1 MNNFN
6 FIFYKKNKKNMKKT
20 IQCHS
25 TKTSDLLKMP
35 KKNGNY
41 IKIKSISDVHNYNA
55 KNKILKNQNEI
66 LKSNNDKKKHFL
78 LDNNIL
84 KPLKKKYKQNPLL
97 SSLYNKNKNN
107 IQIQKNLKTYINQ
120 NKKDNLYNKKKKNY
134 PKVFIEIEH
143 KFSMKNNS
151 YAKTAASTGNN
162 NPNENNNDNNNNYI
176 NKKKFNNNEYD
187 LIFKNLINKIN
198 IRDIESISKIESLKN
213 NIFLIKI
220 YSFISNLI
228 SKNYKPVELE
238 NNLELKNQFYNLENK
253 LNIISKSKRAKINII
268 NADLFDEINNYNNN
282 RNNSILH
289 ESNNRK
295 LIYKSFFDFFNIML
309 NDIVKLSNE
318 LQIQNNSLENKKSLK
333 KIDDLTSKISSLHSK
348 INLSK
353 NYNIDNLDS
362 PVFSSLSLKNNIN
375 DDEKNNLYGIEKEGS
390 QLISSFESDFYQ
402 QIIKKTFSKD
412 SSNSNQNKIKKIY
425 INNNNKKNDNK
436 IKNENSSK
444 IIQNDD
450 FSDTDIIINDS
461 EFGTINSKSFSSKI
475 SRRSISN
482 KQSKK
487 SIKKKLFD
495 KEQNS
500 KRSESSEIRNSIRNI
515 KILNFPINKLSS
527 QIKSKISQK
536 PILKKKIINPN
547 IKEKNNDKCNIF

>member
-1 MNNFN
+1 M
-6 FIFYKKNKKNMKKT
+6 
-20 IQCHS
+20 
-25 TKTSDLLKMP
+25 
-35 KKNGNY
+35 
-41 IKIKSISDVHNYNA
+41 
-55 KNKILKNQNEI
+55 
-66 LKSNNDKKKHFL
+66 
-78 LDNNIL
+78 
-84 KPLKKKYKQNPLL
+84 KKKYKQNPFL
-97 SSLYNKNKNN
+97 SSLYNKKKNN
-107 IQIQKNLKTYINQ
+107 IQIKKNLKTYINQ
-120 NKKDNLYNKKKKNY
+120 NKKDNLHNKNKKNY
-134 PKVFIEIEH
+134 PKISIEIEH

-176 NKKKFNNNEYD
+176 NQKKINNNEYE
-187 LIFKNLINKIN
+187 LIFKNLIKKIN

-228 SKNYKPVELE
+228 SKNYKSIDLE
-238 NNLELKNQFYNLENK
+238 KNLELKNQFYKLENK

-268 NADLFDEINNYNNN
+268 NADLFDEINTFNNN

-375 DDEKNNLYGIEKEGS
+375 DDENNNLYGIEKEGS

-425 INNNNKKNDNK
+425 INNNNKKIDNK
-436 IKNENSSK
+436 IKNETSSK

-487 SIKKKLFD
+487 SLKKKLFD

>member
-1 MNNFN
+1 
-6 FIFYKKNKKNMKKT
+6 MKKT

-25 TKTSDLLKMP
+25 SKTSDLLKML
-35 KKNGNY
+35 KKNENY
-41 IKIKSISDVHNYNA
+41 IKIKSISDVHNYNT
-55 KNKILKNQNEI
+55 KNKLLNNHNEI
-66 LKSNNDKKKHFL
+66 LISNNDKKKHFL
-78 LDNNIL
+78 LNNNIL
-84 KPLKKKYKQNPLL
+84 NQLKKKYKQNPFL
-97 SSLYNKNKNN
+97 SSLYNKKKNN
-107 IQIQKNLKTYINQ
+107 IQIKKNLKTYINQ
-120 NKKDNLYNKKKKNY
+120 NKKDNLHNKNKKNY
-134 PKVFIEIEH
+134 PKISIEIEH

-162 NPNENNNDNNNNYI
+162 VPNENNNNGNKNNNNNG
-176 NKKKFNNNEYD
+176 NKNNNNIQKKINNNEYE
-187 LIFKNLINKIN
+187 LIFKNLIRKIN
-198 IRDIESISKIESLKN
+198 IRDIESISKIEALKN
-213 NIFLIKI
+213 NIFLKKI
-220 YSFISNLI
+220 YSFIYNLM
-228 SKNYKPVELE
+228 SKNYNSCELE

-253 LNIISKSKRAKINII
+253 LNVISKSKGAKMNII
-268 NADLFDEINNYNNN
+268 NADLFDEIHNFNNN
-282 RNNSILH
+282 RNNSIFY

-295 LIYKSFFDFFNIML
+295 LIYKSFFEFLNIML

-318 LQIQNNSLENKKSLK
+318 IQIQNNTIENKNSLK

-362 PVFSSLSLKNNIN
+362 PVFSSVSLKNNII
-375 DDEKNNLYGIEKEGS
+375 DDENNNLFGIEKESS

-412 SSNSNQNKIKKIY
+412 NINSNQNTIKKIY
-425 INNNNKKNDNK
+425 IDNSKKNDNK
-436 IKNENSSK
+436 IKNETSSI

-461 EFGTINSKSFSSKI
+461 EFGTINSKSFSSKL
-475 SRRSISN
+475 SRKSISK

-515 KILNFPINKLSS
+515 PILNFPINKLSG
-527 QIKSKISQK
+527 QIKSKINQK

-547 IKEKNNDKCNIF
+547 IKDKNNDKCNIF

>member
-1 MNNFN
+1 
-6 FIFYKKNKKNMKKT
+6 MKKT

-41 IKIKSISDVHNYNA
+41 MKIKSISDVHNYNT
-55 KNKILKNQNEI
+55 KNKLLKNQNEI

-78 LDNNIL
+78 LNNNIL
-84 KPLKKKYKQNPLL
+84 NPLKKKYKQNPLL

-107 IQIQKNLKTYINQ
+107 IQIQKNLKTFITQ
-120 NKKDNLYNKKKKNY
+120 NTKDNLHKKKKNY
-134 PKVFIEIEH
+134 PKVSIEIEH

-176 NKKKFNNNEYD
+176 NQKKINNNEYE
-187 LIFKNLINKIN
+187 LIFKNLIKKIN

-228 SKNYKPVELE
+228 SKNYKSIDLE
-238 NNLELKNQFYNLENK
+238 KNLELKNQFYKLENK

-268 NADLFDEINNYNNN
+268 NADLFDELNTFNNN

-318 LQIQNNSLENKKSLK
+318 LQIQNNLEENKNSLK

-353 NYNIDNLDS
+353 NHNIDNLDS
-362 PVFSSLSLKNNIN
+362 PVFSSLSLKNNLI
-375 DDEKNNLYGIEKEGS
+375 DDENNNFYGIEKEGS

-402 QIIKKTFSKD
+402 QILKKTFSKD

-425 INNNNKKNDNK
+425 INNTNTNKKNDNK
-436 IKNENSSK
+436 IKNETSSI

-515 KILNFPINKLSS
+515 KILNFPINKLSG
-527 QIKSKISQK
+527 QIKSKINQK

-547 IKEKNNDKCNIF
+547 IKDKNNDKCNIF

>member
-1 MNNFN
+1 
-6 FIFYKKNKKNMKKT
+6 
-20 IQCHS
+20 
-25 TKTSDLLKMP
+25 
-35 KKNGNY
+35 
-41 IKIKSISDVHNYNA
+41 
-55 KNKILKNQNEI
+55 
-66 LKSNNDKKKHFL
+66 
-78 LDNNIL
+78 
-84 KPLKKKYKQNPLL
+84 
-97 SSLYNKNKNN
+97 
-107 IQIQKNLKTYINQ
+107 
-120 NKKDNLYNKKKKNY
+120 
-134 PKVFIEIEH
+134 
-143 KFSMKNNS
+143 MKNNS

-176 NKKKFNNNEYD
+176 NQKKINNNEYE
-187 LIFKNLINKIN
+187 LIFKNLIKKIN

-228 SKNYKPVELE
+228 SKNYKSIDLE
-238 NNLELKNQFYNLENK
+238 KNLELKNQFYKLENK

-268 NADLFDEINNYNNN
+268 NADLFDEINTFNNN

-318 LQIQNNSLENKKSLK
+318 LQIQNNLEENKNSLK

-353 NYNIDNLDS
+353 NHNIDNLDS
-362 PVFSSLSLKNNIN
+362 PVFSSLSLKNNLI
-375 DDEKNNLYGIEKEGS
+375 DDENNNFYGIEKEGS

-402 QIIKKTFSKD
+402 QILKKTFSKD

-425 INNNNKKNDNK
+425 INNTNTNKKNDNK
-436 IKNENSSK
+436 IKNETSSI

-515 KILNFPINKLSS
+515 KILNFPINKLSG
-527 QIKSKISQK
+527 QIKSKINQK

-547 IKEKNNDKCNIF
+547 IKDKNNDKCNIF

>member
-1 MNNFN
+1 
-6 FIFYKKNKKNMKKT
+6 
-20 IQCHS
+20 
-25 TKTSDLLKMP
+25 
-35 KKNGNY
+35 
-41 IKIKSISDVHNYNA
+41 
-55 KNKILKNQNEI
+55 
-66 LKSNNDKKKHFL
+66 
-78 LDNNIL
+78 
-84 KPLKKKYKQNPLL
+84 
-97 SSLYNKNKNN
+97 
-107 IQIQKNLKTYINQ
+107 
-120 NKKDNLYNKKKKNY
+120 
-134 PKVFIEIEH
+134 
-143 KFSMKNNS
+143 MKNNS
-151 YAKTAASTGNN
+151 YAKTANSTGNI

-268 NADLFDEINNYNNN
+268 NADLFDEINTFNNN

-375 DDEKNNLYGIEKEGS
+375 DDENNNLYGIEKEGS

-436 IKNENSSK
+436 IKNETSSK

-487 SIKKKLFD
+487 SLKKKLFD

-515 KILNFPINKLSS
+515 KILNFPINKLSG
-527 QIKSKISQK
+527 QIKSKINQK

-547 IKEKNNDKCNIF
+547 IKDKNNDKCNIF

>member
-1 MNNFN
+1 
-6 FIFYKKNKKNMKKT
+6 MKKT

-41 IKIKSISDVHNYNA
+41 MKIKSISDVHNYNT
-55 KNKILKNQNEI
+55 KNKLLKNQNEI

-78 LDNNIL
+78 LNNNIL
-84 KPLKKKYKQNPLL
+84 NPLKKKYKQNPLL

-107 IQIQKNLKTYINQ
+107 IQIQKNLKTFITQ
-120 NKKDNLYNKKKKNY
+120 NTKDNLHKKKKNY
-134 PKVFIEIEH
+134 PKVSIEIEH

-176 NKKKFNNNEYD
+176 NQKKINNNEYE
-187 LIFKNLINKIN
+187 LIFKNLIKKIN

-228 SKNYKPVELE
+228 SKNYKSIDLE
-238 NNLELKNQFYNLENK
+238 KNLELKNQFYKLENK

-268 NADLFDEINNYNNN
+268 NADLFDEINTFNNN

-318 LQIQNNSLENKKSLK
+318 LQIQNNLEENKNSLK

-353 NYNIDNLDS
+353 NHNIDNLDS
-362 PVFSSLSLKNNIN
+362 PVFSSLSLKNNLI
-375 DDEKNNLYGIEKEGS
+375 DDENNNFYGIEKEGS

-402 QIIKKTFSKD
+402 QILKKTFSKD

-425 INNNNKKNDNK
+425 INNTNTNKKNDNK
-436 IKNENSSK
+436 IKNETSSI
-444 IIQNDD
+444 IIQNED

-515 KILNFPINKLSS
+515 KILNFPINKLSG
-527 QIKSKISQK
+527 QIKSKINQK

-547 IKEKNNDKCNIF
+547 IKDKNNDKCNIF

>member
-1 MNNFN
+1 
-6 FIFYKKNKKNMKKT
+6 MKKT

-41 IKIKSISDVHNYNA
+41 MKIKSISDVHNYNT
-55 KNKILKNQNEI
+55 KNKLLKNQNEI

-78 LDNNIL
+78 LNNNIL
-84 KPLKKKYKQNPLL
+84 NPLKKKYKQNPFL

-107 IQIQKNLKTYINQ
+107 IQIQKNLKTFITQ
-120 NKKDNLYNKKKKNY
+120 NTKDNLHKKKKNY
-134 PKVFIEIEH
+134 PKVSIEIEH

-176 NKKKFNNNEYD
+176 NQKKINNNEYE
-187 LIFKNLINKIN
+187 LIFKNLIRKIN

-228 SKNYKPVELE
+228 SKNYKSIDLE
-238 NNLELKNQFYNLENK
+238 KNLELKNQFYKLENK

-268 NADLFDEINNYNNN
+268 NADLFDEINTFNNN

-318 LQIQNNSLENKKSLK
+318 LQIQNNLEENKNSLK

-353 NYNIDNLDS
+353 NHNIDNLDS
-362 PVFSSLSLKNNIN
+362 PVFSSLSLKNNLI
-375 DDEKNNLYGIEKEGS
+375 DDENNNFYGIEKEGS

-402 QIIKKTFSKD
+402 QILKKTFSKD

-425 INNNNKKNDNK
+425 INNTNTNKKNDNK
-436 IKNENSSK
+436 IKNETSSI
-444 IIQNDD
+444 IIQNED

-515 KILNFPINKLSS
+515 PILNFPINKLSG
-527 QIKSKISQK
+527 QIKSKINQK

-547 IKEKNNDKCNIF
+547 IKDKNNDKCNIF